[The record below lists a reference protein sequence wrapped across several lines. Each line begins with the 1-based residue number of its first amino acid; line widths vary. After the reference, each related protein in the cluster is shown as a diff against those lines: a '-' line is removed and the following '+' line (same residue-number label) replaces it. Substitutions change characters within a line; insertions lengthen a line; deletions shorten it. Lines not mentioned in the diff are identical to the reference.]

1 MTATNAPDQ
10 GPGAVAQAEGMLSGV
25 LRQFDL
31 AKKFGVGDIT
41 GTASV
46 KIEVTEGG
54 GVAAYATEIDNRT
67 QDSIY
72 IPAQPA
78 FYGLAR

>member
-1 MTATNAPDQ
+1 MIAP
-10 GPGAVAQAEGMLSGV
+10 GV
-25 LRQFDL
+25 LRQFDV
-31 AKKFGVGDIT
+31 AKKFGVGNVT

-72 IPAQPA
+72 IPAQRMLI
-78 FYGLAR
+78 GVAR